1 MLELE
6 RTKVFKR
13 DVSKLKFSNQYY
25 AKYIVHVE
33 HLLNEKEL
41 PKEARDHNL
50 NGNWN
55 DYRELHIS
63 GDVLLIYKIEM
74 GTLYLARIG
83 THSQLFN

>member
-13 DVSKLKFSNQYY
+13 DIGKLKFSNQHY
-25 AKYIVHVE
+25 AKYVVYLE

-41 PKEARDHNL
+41 PKEARDHSL

-63 GDVLLIYKIEM
+63 GDLLLVYKVEM
-74 GTLYLARIG
+74 STLYLARIG
-83 THSQLFN
+83 THSQIFN

>member
-13 DVSKLKFSNQYY
+13 DIGKLKFSNQHYV
-25 AKYIVHVE
+25 KYILYVE
-33 HLLNEKEL
+33 HLLNEKAL
-41 PKEARDHNL
+41 PKEARNHSL
-50 NGNWN
+50 SGNWD

-63 GDVLLIYKIEM
+63 GDLLLVYKIEM